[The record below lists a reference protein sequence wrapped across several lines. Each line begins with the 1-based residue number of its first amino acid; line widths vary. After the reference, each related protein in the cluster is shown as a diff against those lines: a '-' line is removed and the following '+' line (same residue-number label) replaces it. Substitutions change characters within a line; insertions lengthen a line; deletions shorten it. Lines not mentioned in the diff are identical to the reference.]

1 MDEHRRDR
9 LSIESARRLQRQ
21 LPAEITPG
29 LTNSEFDTIES
40 RYNFR
45 FADDH
50 RTFLAAGLPVDEP
63 GESGWRGWPDWR
75 RDDPEVLRA
84 RLAQPAEG
92 VLFDVEHNGFWHPAW
107 GVQPADPNR
116 RLEIARRGLEDAPQL
131 VPVFGHRFL
140 PGIAGQWGHPVL
152 SIVQTDAI
160 YYGLDLSDYLRHGP
174 LRQSS
179 NLDSAHATVPFWNY
193 LLGDSGGPR
202 TLRVIPPSDP
212 YAVGPEQ
219 AIDRLRMLALER
231 LIGHPAEPESLIEAA
246 LVALVVDIDSESL
259 PLLGGLTRAETD
271 LAEDLFDRVLNE
283 LDIVATIPT
292 DERDVRRLLVRW
304 WLRQIA
310 QGHLP
315 PVIGAEL
322 IATQAWMQLN
332 RPQSLRPL
340 LELTDRYSDWEA
352 NQTAT
357 PSQLAA
363 DIVTAAQEL
372 LDGSWAY

>member
-29 LTNSEFDTIES
+29 LTDSEFDTIES
-40 RYNFR
+40 RYSFR

-50 RTFLAAGLPVDEP
+50 RAFLAAGIPVDEP

-107 GVQPADPNR
+107 GDQPADPVR
-116 RLEIARRGLEDAPQL
+116 CLEIARRGLEDAPRL

-140 PGIAGQWGHPVL
+140 PGIAGQSGHPVL

-160 YYGLDLSDYLRHGP
+160 YYGLDLSDYLRHEF
-174 LRQSS
+174 LRQASD
-179 NLDSAHATVPFWNY
+179 LDSAHATVPFWNY
-193 LLGDSGGPR
+193 LLGDSGGPP
-202 TLRVIPPSDP
+202 TLRVVAPSDP
-212 YAVGPEQ
+212 YAVSPDQ
-219 AIDRLRMLALER
+219 AVERLRMLALER
-231 LIGHPAEPESLIEAA
+231 LIGHPVEPEKLIEAA
-246 LVALVVDIDSESL
+246 LVALVLDIDGESL
-259 PLLGGLTRAETD
+259 SLLGGLTRAETD
-271 LAEDLFDRVLNE
+271 LAEELFDRVLNE
-283 LDIVATIPT
+283 LDIVATIPV
-292 DERDVRRLLVRW
+292 DECDVRRLLVRW
-304 WLRQIA
+304 WLRQIT

-357 PSQLAA
+357 PSQLAT
-363 DIVTAAQEL
+363 DIVNAAQGL
-372 LDGSWAY
+372 LNGSWAY